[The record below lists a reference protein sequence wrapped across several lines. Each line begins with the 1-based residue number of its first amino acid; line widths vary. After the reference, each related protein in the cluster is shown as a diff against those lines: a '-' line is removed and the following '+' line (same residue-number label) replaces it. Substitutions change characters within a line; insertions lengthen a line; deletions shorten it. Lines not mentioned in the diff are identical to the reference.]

1 VIELIVA
8 FVFVDISV
16 HIGNSGLLLAV
27 AAALVVLA
35 VTAQGPLGIF
45 RVCPPRLHLIL
56 VVVVAAMAAVAPVIP
71 ALRPDIEGIIV
82 LEFGA
87 VGLIRVATL
96 TDATR
101 PDRAAAV
108 RRRPDTAVID
118 VTATAA
124 GSSNGEPEPPRP
136 SPAGTTG
143 GPASGDASGAAA
155 RWAGRT
161 AAAAATSG
169 RQVVARH
176 RPEAEERV
184 KRTLRSAGR
193 LAGRFTSPSGPDK
206 TGG

>member
-1 VIELIVA
+1 MA

-124 GSSNGEPEPPRP
+124 GKFERGARAA
-136 SPAGTTG
+136 PALTRRDHGWTGIGRRIRSGGTLGRSDRRRGGDVGTTG
-143 GPASGDASGAAA
+143 GGPAPP
-155 RWAGRT
+155 RGR
-161 AAAAATSG
+161 G
-169 RQVVARH
+169 
-176 RPEAEERV
+176 
-184 KRTLRSAGR
+184 
-193 LAGRFTSPSGPDK
+193 
-206 TGG
+206 TGQADPP

>member
-1 VIELIVA
+1 
-8 FVFVDISV
+8 
-16 HIGNSGLLLAV
+16 
-27 AAALVVLA
+27 
-35 VTAQGPLGIF
+35 
-45 RVCPPRLHLIL
+45 
-56 VVVVAAMAAVAPVIP
+56 VVVAAAMAAVAPIIP

-101 PDRAAAV
+101 PQRAAAI

-124 GSSNGEPEPPRP
+124 GSDPAPFHSTAEPE
-136 SPAGTTG
+136 SPTPADAAAAVAG
-143 GPASGDASGAAA
+143 GDASGAAA

-169 RQVVARH
+169 RQAVARH

-184 KRTLRSAGR
+184 KRSIRSAGR
-193 LAGRFTSPSGPDK
+193 LAGRLTAPSDPDK
-206 TGG
+206 TDN